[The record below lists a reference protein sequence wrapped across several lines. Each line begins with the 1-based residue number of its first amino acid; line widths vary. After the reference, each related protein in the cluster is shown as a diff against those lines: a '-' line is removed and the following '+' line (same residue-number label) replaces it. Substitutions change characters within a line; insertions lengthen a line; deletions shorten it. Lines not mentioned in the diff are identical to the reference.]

1 MVAGVAAPSQAWQC
15 SPGLLTV
22 PSRGQSHLAEESG
35 TSWSHSNPL
44 ASPHFHT
51 LLQVSTLRYQTFIKD
66 PYYSQSIFCSAKIFF
81 SFGTSWSHSKPL
93 SSLSVYSSERRLIAA
108 AHCSTAALQP
118 AILCLHSFLP
128 DLQKYLQG
136 FINNPIYS

>member
-1 MVAGVAAPSQAWQC
+1 MSTDGGWSGSPQSGMAVQPWSADSAEPRTEPS
-15 SPGLLTV
+15 
-22 PSRGQSHLAEESG
+22 SRGVGNQL
-35 TSWSHSNPL
+35 SHSNPL

-93 SSLSVYSSERRLIAA
+93 SSLSVYSSELRLIAA
-108 AHCSTAALQP
+108 AHCSTAPGHFMSAL
-118 AILCLHSFLP
+118 FLP
-128 DLQKYLQG
+128 NL
-136 FINNPIYS
+136 